1 MRIIGGSFRGRHFDP
16 GSKFTA
22 RPTTDFAKENLFNI
36 LGSRLDFET
45 LHVLDLFSG
54 TGSISLEFVSRG
66 APLVHAVESDPRHAA
81 FIRKTIDTLQI
92 ADRMRVVRINAF
104 QFIKSATHPYNVIF
118 ADPPFDM
125 KEAEALPDLILASRL
140 LATDGVFILEHG
152 RSKLFFEHPNL
163 VDAREYGSVRFSFFK
178 KLE

>member
-36 LGSRLDFET
+36 LASRLDFET
-45 LHVLDLFSG
+45 MHVLDLFSG

-66 APLVHAVESDPRHAA
+66 APLVHAIESDHRHAA
-81 FIRKTIDTLQI
+81 FIRKNIETLQI
-92 ADRMRVVRINAF
+92 PDRMRVVKINAF
-104 QFIKSATHPYNVIF
+104 QFIKTATHAYDVIF

-125 KEAEALPDLILASRL
+125 KEAEALPDLILSSCL
-140 LATDGVFILEHG
+140 LAPDGVFILEHG
-152 RSKLFFEHPNL
+152 RTKEYLLHPNL

>member
-1 MRIIGGSFRGRHFDP
+1 MRVISGSLRGRHIDP

-36 LGSRLDFET
+36 LASRLEFDS

-66 APLVHAVESDPRHAA
+66 CPMVHAIESNPKHAA
-81 FIRKTIDTLQI
+81 FIRTTIDTLEISDQ
-92 ADRMRVVRINAF
+92 MRVVRINAF
-104 QFIKSATHPYNVIF
+104 QFIRSATQAYNVIF

-125 KEAEALPDLILASRL
+125 KEAEGLPDLILSSRL
-140 LATDGVFILEHG
+140 MAPDGVFILEHG
-152 RSKLFFEHPNL
+152 RSKEYLQHPNL